1 MSPVSFAE
9 SSQTSS
15 GEEDPNYSAS
25 ISLSDFATQAE
36 QRSQVSI
43 YLLCRVLIE
52 VYNQTDVVR
61 LDPGLADK
69 IEDIIFVQ
77 LKNTEPEHFRHYPF
91 RAVNGRI
98 FGQLLGVM
106 SNTNL
111 RSVSQRF
118 INELRVYQHDLG
130 VKGAITTRVET
141 KVELLVVAMQHLH
154 IKTHPE
160 GPWRDSC
167 DFLLTLGDF
176 FINSH
181 GARIKHFYCH
191 TLEDLVMPIA
201 ARWGPQVNVQK
212 FKDFLNRVNPRVSQM
227 IVKPRHWP
235 DAFRLLTV
243 LLCAS
248 PTEFFASQWLT
259 VATSLQGKLKDR
271 ASREYALQGICRLVW
286 TYLERA
292 TDPSSSILRKLDD
305 VMKVVLPTGKK
316 SYLSSDPHHSEPII
330 QLIRIIGHRQL
341 EFCFRTIILPLMNS
355 DLFSPGKETKVEQL
369 EPEKMVIGIRAFLAI
384 MEDVE
389 KAENGRP
396 PFPRF
401 SGGGLAMD
409 SPTIPGVQST
419 QLSGVPGN
427 VTDPDKDQLPRP
439 INISKLG
446 DSTRE
451 FFSRFCEIIGK
462 ITVICDNAF
471 GGQIVLDEKFGGL
484 TPKTPLTESFT
495 FGRREEHVGSAEHRH
510 GFYELF
516 HVAVQ
521 ALPRCLSAPIQ
532 LNNALINLLCTGT
545 AHVHSNIAISSTRSL
560 KAIARHN
567 LARDVTIGFAR
578 FIFDFDVRYS
588 TMSDEGMLG
597 PGHIENTLTLYVEL
611 LQIWIEEIKQKTRD
625 TAAEP
630 ISEGSPDSR
639 SLQLDLTSIARLVE
653 EVESHGIFF
662 LCSQSRR
669 VRSFAVKVLRI
680 VTDFDVALGRK
691 IDRIIHILEG
701 DSQRVMSINDEQLT
715 VAEKSRLQKGKR
727 KSISNSTLIE
737 LCSSDVSYDATLW
750 LKLFPNIIRLSFEVC
765 PFASTLG
772 REIVCARLLQ
782 MQDSITRLD
791 SDVRVPMPGS
801 DHGPT
806 RMLNRFGA
814 TSPEVIIEQWK
825 LYLVMACTTMTNP
838 GAQTQSQLD
847 KTQHARK
854 ISRGIHQGHDKISSA
869 RALFAYIIPLLK
881 AGQSSIRDAIV
892 IALGSINLNL
902 YRTLLE
908 SLQYAVTTCKEE
920 AKQRI
925 GTHQRTGSNP
935 RRNPRTDRLR
945 TEVTQVYRLTARF
958 LHEPAVLRDEWIV
971 NNLCTYSKDL
981 MIFLNDSEIQND
993 WECQKLRRQYCGLLE
1008 ELFDGINRTPDPSRY
1023 MAFESRKSAFAL
1035 MEEWCGYSPNQS
1047 RINQRED
1054 MMRQSILEQHQEAG
1068 EKTNITATME
1078 IEKRNLR
1085 TAALSAMASLC
1096 AGPIRVRSDRGENL
1110 SFDVRRMLSWIDQIF
1125 GQERDKMHSIG
1136 RRALHNLITYNR
1148 DFSYLL
1154 EYSIEKCYAA
1164 DPPRALESYFEVV
1177 TKVLLEPIDYPIA
1190 FWRILGAVLFT
1201 LGNEKVEIRMK
1212 SAKLLRFFEQRRQK
1226 GSKIQDFDISISDR
1240 TTAVYKLAQFEISKR
1255 LAAQYTELAFF
1266 IFSQFAV
1273 HFKNIHPDSQ
1283 RSMVAAILPWIQ
1295 VIELQIDPSGSPTPQ
1310 SYMVLAN
1317 LLEITT
1323 KASGALHNEIQALWQ
1338 ALATGPYPGNVQL
1351 VLNFVISLCLDRREQ
1366 SFVDYAKQ
1374 IIVYLSSTQAGQKV
1388 VEFLLLQ
1395 INSRNM
1401 VQKKRDPLVRPPD
1414 SLGLPYVADLSEA
1427 LPIGN
1432 KQVSF
1437 PCPPCSIQLL
1447 NVTVGVFIRTTLVD
1461 LSR

>member
-1 MSPVSFAE
+1 MLFAD
-9 SSQTSS
+9 SSQASS

-25 ISLSDFATQAE
+25 LSLADYATQAE

-52 VYNQTDVVR
+52 VYGQTDVVR
-61 LDPGLADK
+61 LNPGLADK

-77 LKNTEPEHFRHYPF
+77 LKNTEPEHFRNFPF
-91 RAVNGRI
+91 RAVNWKI

-106 SNTNL
+106 STTNL

-118 INELRVYQHDLG
+118 VNELRIYQHDLG
-130 VKGAITTRVET
+130 VKGAVTTQVER
-141 KVELLVVAMQHLH
+141 KVELLILAMQHLH
-154 IKTHPE
+154 VRTQPE

-167 DFLLTLGDF
+167 DFLLTLGEF
-176 FINSH
+176 FLNSH
-181 GARIKHFYCH
+181 GPSIKHSYCQ

-212 FKDFLNRVNPRVSQM
+212 FRDFLNRVNSRVSQM
-227 IVKPRHWP
+227 IVKPRHWC
-235 DAFRLLTV
+235 DAFRLSIV

-248 PTEFFASQWLT
+248 PTEYFAGQWLT

-286 TYLERA
+286 TYLERV
-292 TDPSSSILRKLDD
+292 TEPSSSIIRKLDD
-305 VMKVVLPTGKK
+305 VMKVVLPSGKK
-316 SYLSSDPHHSEPII
+316 SYLSNDPTYSEPII
-330 QLIRIIGHRQL
+330 ELIRVIGYRQQ
-341 EFCFRTIILPLMNS
+341 EFCFRTIIFPLISS
-355 DLFSPGKETKVEQL
+355 DLFSPGKDTKVEQL

-384 MEDVE
+384 MSDLE
-389 KAENGRP
+389 KAEHGRP

-401 SGGGLAMD
+401 NGGGLAMD
-409 SPTIPGVQST
+409 SRT
-419 QLSGVPGN
+419 VPGILHSSQPSGGPRN
-427 VTDPDKDQLPRP
+427 MFDLEKDQLSRP
-439 INISKLG
+439 MNISKLN

-451 FFSRFCEIIGK
+451 FFGRFCEIIAK
-462 ITVICDNAF
+462 ITVMCDNAF
-471 GGQIVLDEKFGGL
+471 GGQVVLDEKFGGL

-495 FGRREEHVGSAEHRH
+495 FGRREEHVGFAEHRH

-521 ALPRCLSAPIQ
+521 ALPRCLSAHVQ
-532 LNNALINLLCTGT
+532 LNALINLLCTGT
-545 AHVHSNIAISSTRSL
+545 AHVHSNIAISSTQSL
-560 KAIARHN
+560 KSIARQA
-567 LARDVTIGFAR
+567 LAQPVTIGFAR
-578 FIFDFDVRYS
+578 FIFSFDVRYS

-611 LQIWIEEIKQKTRD
+611 LQIWIEEIERKTKD
-625 TAAEP
+625 TANEP
-630 ISEGSPDSR
+630 TGDGSSDSR
-639 SLQLDLTSIARLVE
+639 SLQLDLTSIASLVE

-669 VRSFAVKVLRI
+669 VRSFAVKVLKI

-701 DSQRVMSINDEQLT
+701 DSQRVLSINDEQLT
-715 VAEKSRLQKGKR
+715 VAERSRLQKGKR
-727 KSISNSTLIE
+727 KSISQSTLID

-782 MQDSITRLD
+782 MHDSITRLD
-791 SDVRVPMPGS
+791 SDVRGPVLGT

-806 RMLNRFGA
+806 RVLNRLGA
-814 TSPEVIIEQWK
+814 TSPEIIIEQWK

-847 KTQHARK
+847 KSQHARK
-854 ISRGIHQGHDKISSA
+854 ISRGIHQGQDKISSA
-869 RALFAYIIPLLK
+869 RALFAYIIPLLT

-892 IALGSINLNL
+892 IALGSININL

-958 LHEPAVLRDEWIV
+958 LHEPAVLRDEWII
-971 NNLCTYSKDL
+971 NNLCIYSKDL
-981 MIFLNDSEIQND
+981 MIFLNDAEIQND

-1035 MEEWCGYSPNQS
+1035 MEDWCGYSPNQG

-1054 MMRQSILEQHQEAG
+1054 NMRQSVLEQHQEVG
-1068 EKTNITATME
+1068 EKTNVTATME

-1085 TAALSAMASLC
+1085 TAALSAMAALC
-1096 AGPIRVRSDRGENL
+1096 AGPIRVRTERGDNL
-1110 SFDVRRMLSWIDQIF
+1110 SFDIRRMLSWIDQIF
-1125 GQERDKMHSIG
+1125 GQVSDKMHSIG

-1148 DFSYLL
+1148 DYAYLL
-1154 EYSIEKCYAA
+1154 EYSIEKCYIA

-1177 TKVLLEPIDYPIA
+1177 TKVLLEQIDYPVA

-1201 LGNEKVEIRMK
+1201 LGNEKSEIRMK
-1212 SAKLLRFFEQRRQK
+1212 SAKLLRLFEQHQQK

-1255 LAAQYTELAFF
+1255 LAAQHTELAFF

-1295 VIELQIDPSGSPTPQ
+1295 VIELQIDPSGGPTAQ

-1338 ALATGPYPGNVQL
+1338 ALATGPHPGNVQL
-1351 VLNFVISLCLDRREQ
+1351 VLNFMISLCLDRREQ

-1374 IIVYLSSTQAGQKV
+1374 IVVYLSSTQAGQKV

-1401 VQKKRDPLVRPPD
+1401 VQKKRDPVVLPPD
-1414 SLGLPYVADLSEA
+1414 NLGLPYVADLSEA

-1432 KQVSF
+1432 KQVNISR
-1437 PCPPCSIQLL
+1437 PSSPTRLL
-1447 NVTVGVFIRTTLVD
+1447 KFTVRFLFGTTLID
-1461 LSR
+1461 IPC

>member
-1 MSPVSFAE
+1 MPLTD

-15 GEEDPNYSAS
+15 GDEDPNYSAS
-25 ISLSDFATQAE
+25 LSLADNATQAE

-61 LDPGLADK
+61 LSPGLADK

-77 LKNTEPEHFRHYPF
+77 LSHTEPEQIRSIPL
-91 RAVNGRI
+91 RRI
-98 FGQLLGVM
+98 NWKIFSQLLGVM
-106 SNTNL
+106 SSTNL
-111 RSVSQRF
+111 RNVSQRF
-118 INELRVYQHDLG
+118 LNELRMYQHDLG
-130 VKGAITTRVET
+130 IKGALTNQVES
-141 KVELLVVAMQHLH
+141 KVGYLILAMQHLH
-154 IKTHPE
+154 IRTQPE
-160 GPWRDSC
+160 GPWKDSC
-167 DFLLTLGDF
+167 DFLLTLGEF
-176 FINSH
+176 FLNSH
-181 GARIKHFYCH
+181 GPQIKHTYCQI
-191 TLEDLVMPIA
+191 LEDLVLPIA
-201 ARWGPQVNVQK
+201 AHWGPHVNVQK
-212 FKDFLNRVNPRVSQM
+212 FKDFLNRVNSRVSQM

-235 DAFRLLTV
+235 AVFRLSIV
-243 LLCAS
+243 VLCAS
-248 PTEFFASQWLT
+248 PTEYFAGQWLT

-271 ASREYALQGICRLVW
+271 ASRESALQGICRLAW
-286 TYLERA
+286 TYLDRVS
-292 TDPSSSILRKLDD
+292 DPSSSIIRKLDE
-305 VMKVVLPTGKK
+305 VMKVVLPSGKK
-316 SYLSSDPHHSEPII
+316 SYISNDPLYSVPVIE
-330 QLIRIIGHRQL
+330 LIRIIGYRQQ
-341 EFCFRTIILPLMNS
+341 EFCFRTIIFPLISS
-355 DLFSPGKETKVEQL
+355 DLFSPGKDTKIEQL

-384 MEDVE
+384 MFDLGE
-389 KAENGRP
+389 AENGRP

-401 SGGGLAMD
+401 GCGGLAMD
-409 SPTIPGVQST
+409 SRTVPGVLHSCQP
-419 QLSGVPGN
+419 SGASRTLLDLERDQISRPMN
-427 VTDPDKDQLPRP
+427 VG
-439 INISKLG
+439 KLG

-462 ITVICDNAF
+462 ITVMCDNAF
-471 GGQIVLDEKFGGL
+471 GGQVVLDEKFGGL

-495 FGRREEHVGSAEHRH
+495 FGRREDVGSAEHRH

-516 HVAVQ
+516 QVAVQ
-521 ALPRCLSAPIQ
+521 ALPLCLSAHVP
-532 LNNALINLLCTGT
+532 LNALINLLCTGT
-545 AHVHSNIAISSTRSL
+545 AHVHSSIAYSSTQSL
-560 KAIARHN
+560 KSIARKA
-567 LARDVTIGFAR
+567 LAQPVTIGFAR
-578 FIFDFDVRYS
+578 FIFTFDVRYS

-611 LQIWIEEIKQKTRD
+611 LQIWIEEIKQKTKD
-625 TAAEP
+625 TATEST
-630 ISEGSPDSR
+630 SEASPDSR
-639 SLQLDLTSIARLVE
+639 SLQLDLTSIASLVE

-669 VRSFAVKVLRI
+669 VRSFAVQVLKI

-691 IDRIIHILEG
+691 IERVIHILEG

-715 VAEKSRLQKGKR
+715 VAERSRLQKGKR
-727 KSISNSTLIE
+727 KSTSHNTLIE

-782 MQDSITRLD
+782 MHDSITRLD
-791 SDVRVPMPGS
+791 SDIRGPVPGS

-806 RMLNRFGA
+806 RVLNRLGA
-814 TSPEVIIEQWK
+814 TSPEIIIEQWK

-854 ISRGIHQGHDKISSA
+854 ISRGIHQGQDKISSA
-869 RALFAYIIPLLK
+869 RALFAYIIPLLT

-892 IALGSINLNL
+892 IALGSININL

-958 LHEPAVLRDEWIV
+958 LHEPAVLRDEWII

-981 MIFLNDSEIQND
+981 MIFLNDAEIQND

-1008 ELFDGINRTPDPSRY
+1008 ELFDGMNRTPGPSRY

-1035 MEEWCGYSPNQS
+1035 MEEWCGYSPNQG

-1054 MMRQSILEQHQEAG
+1054 NMRQSILEQHQEAG

-1085 TAALSAMASLC
+1085 TAALSAMAALC
-1096 AGPIRVRSDRGENL
+1096 AGPIRVRTDQGENL
-1110 SFDVRRMLSWIDQIF
+1110 SFDVSRMLSWIDQIF
-1125 GQERDKMHSIG
+1125 GQANDKMHSIG

-1148 DFSYLL
+1148 DFARLL
-1154 EYSIEKCYAA
+1154 EYSIEKCYIA

-1177 TKVLLEPIDYPIA
+1177 TKVLLEQVDYPVA

-1201 LGNEKVEIRMK
+1201 LGNEKSEIRMK
-1212 SAKLLRFFEQRRQK
+1212 SAKLLRLFERRQQK

-1255 LAAQYTELAFF
+1255 LAAQHTELAFF
-1266 IFSQFAV
+1266 IFSQFAF
-1273 HFKNIHPDSQ
+1273 HFKNIQPDSQ

-1295 VIELQIDPSGSPTPQ
+1295 VIELQIDPSGSPTAQ

-1338 ALATGPYPGNVQL
+1338 ALATGPHPGNVQL

-1366 SFVDYAKQ
+1366 SFVDYAKH

-1395 INSRNM
+1395 ISPRNM
-1401 VQKKRDPLVRPPD
+1401 VQKKRDPIVLPQD
-1414 SLGLPYVADLSEA
+1414 NLGLLYVADLSEA

-1432 KQVSF
+1432 KQVRFSAHH
-1437 PCPPCSIQLL
+1437 LL
-1447 NVTVGVFIRTTLVD
+1447 FRC
-1461 LSR
+1461 

>member
-1 MSPVSFAE
+1 MLLTD
-9 SSQTSS
+9 SSQSS
-15 GEEDPNYSAS
+15 YCEEDSTYAAS
-25 ISLSDFATQAE
+25 LTLSDFATQAE

-61 LDPGLADK
+61 LNPGLADK

-77 LKNTEPEHFRHYPF
+77 LKNTESDHIRMNLTF
-91 RAVNGRI
+91 RAINWKI
-98 FGQLLGVM
+98 FSQLLGVM
-106 SNTNL
+106 SSTNL

-118 INELRVYQHDLG
+118 VGELRMYQHDLG
-130 VKGAITTRVET
+130 VKGGITNQVER
-141 KVELLVVAMQHLH
+141 KVQYLIMAMQHLH
-154 IKTHPE
+154 IKTQPE

-167 DFLLTLGDF
+167 DFLLTLGEF
-176 FINSH
+176 FLNSH
-181 GARIKHFYCH
+181 GSLIKHAYCQA
-191 TLEDLVMPIA
+191 LEDLVMPIA

-212 FKDFLNRVNPRVSQM
+212 FRDFLNRVNSRVSQM
-227 IVKPRHWP
+227 IVKPRHWAE
-235 DAFRLLTV
+235 AFRLSIV

-248 PTEFFASQWLT
+248 PTDFFAGQWFT

-271 ASREYALQGICRLVW
+271 TSRVDALQGICRLVW
-286 TYLERA
+286 TYLERV
-292 TDPSSSILRKLDD
+292 TEPLSSIIRKLDE
-305 VMKVVLPTGKK
+305 VIKVVLPSGKK
-316 SYLSSDPHHSEPII
+316 SYLANDPSYSEPII
-330 QLIRIIGHRQL
+330 ELIRIIGYRQQD
-341 EFCFRTIILPLMNS
+341 FCFRTIISPLMSS
-355 DLFSPGKETKVEQL
+355 DLFSPGKDTRIEQL

-384 MEDVE
+384 MADLE
-389 KAENGRP
+389 KEENGRP
-396 PFPRF
+396 SFPQF
-401 SGGGLAMD
+401 EDGGLAMD
-409 SPTIPGVQST
+409 SRTVPGVLHSSQPCGGPT
-419 QLSGVPGN
+419 NTNDLAN
-427 VTDPDKDQLPRP
+427 DQFSQP
-439 INISKLG
+439 INVSKLT

-451 FFSRFCEIIGK
+451 FFGRFCEVIGK
-462 ITVICDNAF
+462 ITVMCDNAF
-471 GGQIVLDEKFGGL
+471 GGQVVLDEKFGAL

-521 ALPRCLSAPIQ
+521 ALPRCYPAHVQRSAV
-532 LNNALINLLCTGT
+532 INLLCTGT
-545 AHVHSNIAISSTRSL
+545 AHVHSNIAVSSTQSL
-560 KAIARHN
+560 KSIARQ
-567 LARDVTIGFAR
+567 AFAQPVTIGFAR
-578 FIFDFDVRYS
+578 FIFSFDVRYS

-611 LQIWIEEIKQKTRD
+611 LQIWIEEIKRKTKD
-625 TAAEP
+625 TAVEP
-630 ISEGSPDSR
+630 NGEGSSDIR
-639 SLQLDLTSIARLVE
+639 SLQLDLTSIASLVE

-669 VRSFAVKVLRI
+669 VRSFAVKVLKI
-680 VTDFDVALGRK
+680 VTDFDVALEKKRT
-691 IDRIIHILEG
+691 DRVIHILEG

-715 VAEKSRLQKGKR
+715 VAERSRLQKGKS
-727 KSISNSTLIE
+727 KSKSTSQNILIE

-782 MQDSITRLD
+782 MHDSITRLD
-791 SDVRVPMPGS
+791 SDVRGPA

-806 RMLNRFGA
+806 RIPNRLGT
-814 TSPEVIIEQWK
+814 TSPEIIIEQWK

-847 KTQHARK
+847 KSQHTRK
-854 ISRGIHQGHDKISSA
+854 ISRGIHQGQDKISSA
-869 RALFAYIIPLLK
+869 RALFAYIIPLLT

-892 IALGSINLNL
+892 IALGSININL

-958 LHEPAVLRDEWIV
+958 LHEPAVLRDEWII

-981 MIFLNDSEIQND
+981 MIFLNDAEIQHD

-1008 ELFDGINRTPDPSRY
+1008 ELFDGINRTLDPIRY

-1035 MEEWCGYSPNQS
+1035 MEDWCGYSFNQG

-1054 MMRQSILEQHQEAG
+1054 NMRQSVLEQHQEAG

-1085 TAALSAMASLC
+1085 TAALSAMAALC
-1096 AGPIRVRSDRGENL
+1096 AGPIRVRTDRGENL

-1125 GQERDKMHSIG
+1125 GQTSDKMHSIG
-1136 RRALHNLITYNR
+1136 RRALHNLITHNR
-1148 DFSYLL
+1148 DFLYLL
-1154 EYSIEKCYAA
+1154 EYSIEKCYIA
-1164 DPPRALESYFEVV
+1164 DPPKALESYFEVV
-1177 TKVLLEPIDYPIA
+1177 TKVLLEQIEYPVA

-1212 SAKLLRFFEQRRQK
+1212 SAKLLRLFEQRQQK

-1255 LAAQYTELAFF
+1255 LAAQHTELAFF

-1295 VIELQIDPSGSPTPQ
+1295 VIELQIDPSGGPTAQ

-1338 ALATGPYPGNVQL
+1338 ALATGPHPGNVQL

-1395 INSRNM
+1395 INPRNM
-1401 VQKKRDPLVRPPD
+1401 VQKKRDPIVLPTDNV
-1414 SLGLPYVADLSEA
+1414 GLPYVADLSEA

-1432 KQVSF
+1432 KQVCLTHPAF
-1437 PCPPCSIQLL
+1437 LIRLL
-1447 NVTVGVFIRTTLVD
+1447 NFPVWFLIRTAVID
-1461 LSR
+1461 IPC

>member
-1 MSPVSFAE
+1 MPLTD

-15 GEEDPNYSAS
+15 GDEDQNYSAS
-25 ISLSDFATQAE
+25 LSLADNATQAE

-61 LDPGLADK
+61 LSPGLADK

-77 LKNTEPEHFRHYPF
+77 LSHTEPEQIRSIPL
-91 RAVNGRI
+91 RRI
-98 FGQLLGVM
+98 NWKIFSQLLGVM
-106 SNTNL
+106 SSTNL
-111 RSVSQRF
+111 RNVSQRF
-118 INELRVYQHDLG
+118 LNELRMYQHESG
-130 VKGAITTRVET
+130 IKGAITNQVES
-141 KVELLVVAMQHLH
+141 KVGYLILAMQHLH
-154 IKTHPE
+154 IRTQPE
-160 GPWRDSC
+160 GPWKDSC
-167 DFLLTLGDF
+167 DFLLTLGEF
-176 FINSH
+176 FLNSH
-181 GARIKHFYCH
+181 GPQIKHTYCQI
-191 TLEDLVMPIA
+191 LEDLVLPIA
-201 ARWGPQVNVQK
+201 AHWGPHVNVQK
-212 FKDFLNRVNPRVSQM
+212 FKDFLNRVNSRVSQM

-235 DAFRLLTV
+235 AVFRLSIV
-243 LLCAS
+243 VLCAS
-248 PTEFFASQWLT
+248 PTEYFAGQWLT

-271 ASREYALQGICRLVW
+271 ASRESALQGICRLVW
-286 TYLERA
+286 TYLDRVS
-292 TDPSSSILRKLDD
+292 DPSSSIIRKLDE
-305 VMKVVLPTGKK
+305 VMKVVLPSGKK
-316 SYLSSDPHHSEPII
+316 SYISNDPLYSVPVIE
-330 QLIRIIGHRQL
+330 LIRIIGYRQQ
-341 EFCFRTIILPLMNS
+341 EFCFRTIIFPLIGS
-355 DLFSPGKETKVEQL
+355 DLFSPGKDTKIEQL
-369 EPEKMVIGIRAFLAI
+369 EPEKMVIGIRSFLAI
-384 MEDVE
+384 MFDLGE
-389 KAENGRP
+389 AEHGRP

-401 SGGGLAMD
+401 GCGGLAMD
-409 SPTIPGVQST
+409 SRTVPGVLHSCQP
-419 QLSGVPGN
+419 SGASR
-427 VTDPDKDQLPRP
+427 TLLDLERDQISRP
-439 INISKLG
+439 MNIGKLG

-462 ITVICDNAF
+462 ITVMCDNAF
-471 GGQIVLDEKFGGL
+471 GGQVVLDEKFGGL

-495 FGRREEHVGSAEHRH
+495 FGRREDVGSAEHRH

-516 HVAVQ
+516 QVAVQ
-521 ALPRCLSAPIQ
+521 ALPLCLSAHVP
-532 LNNALINLLCTGT
+532 LNALINLLCTGT
-545 AHVHSNIAISSTRSL
+545 AHVHSNIAYSSTQSL
-560 KAIARHN
+560 KSIARKA
-567 LARDVTIGFAR
+567 LAQPVTIGFAR
-578 FIFDFDVRYS
+578 FIFTFDVRYS

-611 LQIWIEEIKQKTRD
+611 LQIWIEEIKQKTKD
-625 TAAEP
+625 TAIEATG
-630 ISEGSPDSR
+630 EGSPDSR
-639 SLQLDLTSIARLVE
+639 SLQLDLTSIASLVE

-669 VRSFAVKVLRI
+669 VRSFAVQVLKI

-691 IDRIIHILEG
+691 IERVIHILEG
-701 DSQRVMSINDEQLT
+701 DSQRIMSINDEQLT
-715 VAEKSRLQKGKR
+715 VAERCRLQKGKR
-727 KSISNSTLIE
+727 KSTSHNTLIE

-782 MQDSITRLD
+782 MHDSITRLD
-791 SDVRVPMPGS
+791 SDIRGPVPGS

-806 RMLNRFGA
+806 RVLNRLGA
-814 TSPEVIIEQWK
+814 TSPEIIIEQWK

-854 ISRGIHQGHDKISSA
+854 ISRGIHQGQDKISSA
-869 RALFAYIIPLLK
+869 RALFAYIIPLLT

-892 IALGSINLNL
+892 IALGSININL

-958 LHEPAVLRDEWIV
+958 LHEPAVLRDEWIL

-981 MIFLNDSEIQND
+981 MIFLNDAEIQND

-1008 ELFDGINRTPDPSRY
+1008 ELFDGMNRTPGPSRY

-1035 MEEWCGYSPNQS
+1035 MEEWCGYSPNQG

-1054 MMRQSILEQHQEAG
+1054 NMRQSILEQHQEAG

-1085 TAALSAMASLC
+1085 TAALSAMAALC
-1096 AGPIRVRSDRGENL
+1096 AGPIRVRTDQGENL
-1110 SFDVRRMLSWIDQIF
+1110 SFDVSRMLSWIDQIF
-1125 GQERDKMHSIG
+1125 GQANDKMHSIG

-1148 DFSYLL
+1148 DFARLL
-1154 EYSIEKCYAA
+1154 EYSIEKCYIA

-1177 TKVLLEPIDYPIA
+1177 TRVLLEQVDYPVA

-1201 LGNEKVEIRMK
+1201 LGNEKSEIRMK
-1212 SAKLLRFFEQRRQK
+1212 SAKLLRLFERRQQK

-1255 LAAQYTELAFF
+1255 LAAQHTELAFF
-1266 IFSQFAV
+1266 IFSQFAL
-1273 HFKNIHPDSQ
+1273 HFKNIQPDSQ

-1295 VIELQIDPSGSPTPQ
+1295 VIELQIDPSGSPTAQ

-1338 ALATGPYPGNVQL
+1338 ALATGPHPGNVQL

-1366 SFVDYAKQ
+1366 SFVDYAKH

-1395 INSRNM
+1395 INPRNM
-1401 VQKKRDPLVRPPD
+1401 VQKKRDPIVLPQD
-1414 SLGLPYVADLSEA
+1414 NLGLPYVADLSEA

-1432 KQVSF
+1432 KQVRFSAHHLPF
-1437 PCPPCSIQLL
+1437 DC
-1447 NVTVGVFIRTTLVD
+1447 
-1461 LSR
+1461 

>member
-1 MSPVSFAE
+1 MPLTD

-15 GEEDPNYSAS
+15 GDEDPNYSAS
-25 ISLSDFATQAE
+25 LSLADNATQAE

-61 LDPGLADK
+61 LSPGLADK

-77 LKNTEPEHFRHYPF
+77 LSHTEPEQIRSIPL
-91 RAVNGRI
+91 RRI
-98 FGQLLGVM
+98 NWKIFSQLLGVM
-106 SNTNL
+106 SSTNL
-111 RSVSQRF
+111 RNVSQRF
-118 INELRVYQHDLG
+118 LNELRMYQHDLG
-130 VKGAITTRVET
+130 IKGAITNQVES
-141 KVELLVVAMQHLH
+141 KVGYLILAMQHLH
-154 IKTHPE
+154 IRTQPE
-160 GPWRDSC
+160 GPWKDSC
-167 DFLLTLGDF
+167 DFLLTLGEF
-176 FINSH
+176 FLTSH
-181 GARIKHFYCH
+181 GPQIKHTYCQI
-191 TLEDLVMPIA
+191 LEDLVLPIA
-201 ARWGPQVNVQK
+201 AHWGPHVNVQK
-212 FKDFLNRVNPRVSQM
+212 FKDFLNRVNSRVSQM

-235 DAFRLLTV
+235 AVFRLSIV
-243 LLCAS
+243 VLCAS
-248 PTEFFASQWLT
+248 PTEYFAGQWLT

-271 ASREYALQGICRLVW
+271 ASRESALQGICRLVW
-286 TYLERA
+286 TYLDRVN
-292 TDPSSSILRKLDD
+292 DPSSSIIRKLDE
-305 VMKVVLPTGKK
+305 VMKVVLPSGKK
-316 SYLSSDPHHSEPII
+316 SYISNDPLYSVPVIE
-330 QLIRIIGHRQL
+330 LIRIIGYRQQ
-341 EFCFRTIILPLMNS
+341 EFCFRTIIFPLIGS
-355 DLFSPGKETKVEQL
+355 DLFSPGKDTKIEQL

-384 MEDVE
+384 MFDLGE
-389 KAENGRP
+389 AEHGRP

-401 SGGGLAMD
+401 GCGGLAMD
-409 SPTIPGVQST
+409 SRTVPGVLHTCQP
-419 QLSGVPGN
+419 SGASR
-427 VTDPDKDQLPRP
+427 TLLDLERDQISRP
-439 INISKLG
+439 MNLGKLG

-462 ITVICDNAF
+462 ITVMCDNAF
-471 GGQIVLDEKFGGL
+471 GGQVVLDEKFGGL
-484 TPKTPLTESFT
+484 TPKTPLAESFT
-495 FGRREEHVGSAEHRH
+495 FGRREDVGSAEHRH

-516 HVAVQ
+516 QVAVQ
-521 ALPRCLSAPIQ
+521 ALPLCLSAHVP
-532 LNNALINLLCTGT
+532 LNALINLLCTGT
-545 AHVHSNIAISSTRSL
+545 AHVHSNIAYSSTQSL
-560 KAIARHN
+560 KSIARKA
-567 LARDVTIGFAR
+567 LAQPVTIGFAR
-578 FIFDFDVRYS
+578 FIFTFDVRYS

-611 LQIWIEEIKQKTRD
+611 LQIWIEEIKQKTKD
-625 TAAEP
+625 TATE
-630 ISEGSPDSR
+630 STGEGSPDSR
-639 SLQLDLTSIARLVE
+639 SLQLDLTSIASLVE

-669 VRSFAVKVLRI
+669 VRSFAVQVLKI

-691 IDRIIHILEG
+691 IERVIHILEG
-701 DSQRVMSINDEQLT
+701 DSQRVMSINDDQLT
-715 VAEKSRLQKGKR
+715 VAERSRLQKGKR
-727 KSISNSTLIE
+727 KSTSHNTLIE

-782 MQDSITRLD
+782 MHDSITRLD
-791 SDVRVPMPGS
+791 SDIRGPVPGS

-806 RMLNRFGA
+806 RVLNRLGA
-814 TSPEVIIEQWK
+814 TSPEIIIEQWK

-854 ISRGIHQGHDKISSA
+854 ISRGIHQGQDKISSA
-869 RALFAYIIPLLK
+869 RALFAYIIPLLT

-892 IALGSINLNL
+892 IALGSININL

-958 LHEPAVLRDEWIV
+958 LHEPAVLRDEWII

-981 MIFLNDSEIQND
+981 MIFLNDAEIQND

-1008 ELFDGINRTPDPSRY
+1008 ELFDGMNRTPDPSRY

-1035 MEEWCGYSPNQS
+1035 MEEWCGYSPNQG

-1054 MMRQSILEQHQEAG
+1054 NMRQSILEQHQEAG

-1085 TAALSAMASLC
+1085 TAALSAMAALC
-1096 AGPIRVRSDRGENL
+1096 AGPIRVRTDQGENL
-1110 SFDVRRMLSWIDQIF
+1110 SFDVSRMLSWIDQIF
-1125 GQERDKMHSIG
+1125 GQANDKMHNIG

-1148 DFSYLL
+1148 DFARLL
-1154 EYSIEKCYAA
+1154 EYSIEKCYIA
-1164 DPPRALESYFEVV
+1164 DPLRALESYFEVV
-1177 TKVLLEPIDYPIA
+1177 TKVLLEQVDYPVA

-1201 LGNEKVEIRMK
+1201 LGNEKNEIRMK
-1212 SAKLLRFFEQRRQK
+1212 SAKLLRLFERRQQK

-1255 LAAQYTELAFF
+1255 LAAQHTELAFF
-1266 IFSQFAV
+1266 IFSQFAL
-1273 HFKNIHPDSQ
+1273 HFKNIQPDSQ

-1295 VIELQIDPSGSPTPQ
+1295 VIELQIDPSGSPTAQ

-1338 ALATGPYPGNVQL
+1338 ALATGPHPGNVQL
-1351 VLNFVISLCLDRREQ
+1351 ILNFVISLCLDRREQ
-1366 SFVDYAKQ
+1366 SFVDYAKH

-1395 INSRNM
+1395 INPRNM
-1401 VQKKRDPLVRPPD
+1401 VQKKRDSIVLPQD
-1414 SLGLPYVADLSEA
+1414 NLGLPYVADLSEA

-1432 KQVSF
+1432 KQVRFSAHF
-1437 PCPPCSIQLL
+1437 LPFDC
-1447 NVTVGVFIRTTLVD
+1447 
-1461 LSR
+1461 

>member
-1 MSPVSFAE
+1 MLYAE
-9 SSQTSS
+9 STQTSS
-15 GEEDPNYSAS
+15 GEEDPNYTAS
-25 ISLSDFATQAE
+25 ISLADFAAQAE

-61 LDPGLADK
+61 LNPGLADK

-77 LKNTEPEHFRHYPF
+77 LKNTEPEHFTNFPF
-91 RAVNGRI
+91 RAVNWRI

-106 SNTNL
+106 SSTNL

-118 INELRVYQHDLG
+118 VNELRMYQHDLG
-130 VKGAITTRVET
+130 VKGATTAQAEG
-141 KVELLVVAMQHLH
+141 KVELLVMATQHIH
-154 IKTHPE
+154 IRTHPE

-167 DFLLTLGDF
+167 DFLLTLGEF
-176 FINSH
+176 FLNSH
-181 GARIKHFYCH
+181 GARLKHFYCH
-191 TLEDLVMPIA
+191 TLEALVMPIA

-212 FKDFLNRVNPRVSQM
+212 FKDFLNRVNSRVSQM

-235 DAFRLLTV
+235 DAFRLSTI

-248 PTEFFASQWLT
+248 PTEHFASQWLI

-271 ASREYALQGICRLVW
+271 TSRGFALQGICRLVW

-292 TDPSSSILRKLDD
+292 IDPPNSVLRKLDD
-305 VMKVVLPTGKK
+305 VMKVVLPSGKK
-316 SYLSSDPHHSEPII
+316 SYLSNESAYSEPII
-330 QLIRIIGHRQL
+330 QLIRIIGYRQPD
-341 EFCFRTIILPLMNS
+341 FCFKAIISPLINS
-355 DLFSPGKETKVEQL
+355 DLFGPGKDTKVDQL
-369 EPEKMVIGIRAFLAI
+369 EPEKMVIGIKAFLAI
-384 MEDVE
+384 MDDLE

-401 SGGGLAMD
+401 NGGGLAMD
-409 SPTIPGVQST
+409 SPTIPGTLHNSQP
-419 QLSGVPGN
+419 SGALRSIS
-427 VTDPDKDQLPRP
+427 KDHSSRP
-439 INISKLG
+439 INISKLS

-451 FFSRFCEIIGK
+451 LFGRFCEIIGK
-462 ITVICDNAF
+462 VTVMCDSAF
-471 GGQIVLDEKFGGL
+471 GGQVVLDEKFGGL

-495 FGRREEHVGSAEHRH
+495 FGRREEHLGSAEHRH

-516 HVAVQ
+516 HIAVE
-521 ALPRCLSAPIQ
+521 ALPRCLSAPVQ
-532 LNNALINLLCTGT
+532 LNNPIINLLCTGT
-545 AHVHSNIAISSTRSL
+545 AHIHSNIAVSSTRSL

-567 LARDVTIGFAR
+567 LAQSVTIAFAR
-578 FIFDFDVRYS
+578 FIFTFDVRYS

-597 PGHIENTLTLYVEL
+597 PGHIESTLTLYVEL
-611 LQIWIEEIKQKTRD
+611 LQIWIEEIKQKTKD
-625 TAAEP
+625 HANESSGEVSA
-630 ISEGSPDSR
+630 DSR
-639 SLQLDLTSIARLVE
+639 SLQLDLTSIASLVE

-669 VRSFAVKVLRI
+669 VRSFAVKVLKI

-715 VAEKSRLQKGKR
+715 VAERSRLQKGKR
-727 KSISNSTLIE
+727 KSGSHNTLIE
-737 LCSSDVSYDATLW
+737 LCSSEVSYDATLW

-791 SDVRVPMPGS
+791 SEVRGPLPGS

-806 RMLNRFGA
+806 RAFNRIGG

-854 ISRGIHQGHDKISSA
+854 ISRGIHQGQDKISSA

-892 IALGSINLNL
+892 IALGSININL

-935 RRNPRTDRLR
+935 KRNPRTDRLR

-958 LHEPAVLRDEWIV
+958 LHESAVLRDEWII

-1008 ELFDGINRTPDPSRY
+1008 ELFDGINRTSDPSRY

-1035 MEEWCGYSPNQS
+1035 MEEWCGYSPNQN

-1054 MMRQSILEQHQEAG
+1054 IMKQSILEQHQEAG

-1096 AGPIRVRSDRGENL
+1096 AGPIRVKTDRGDNL

-1125 GQERDKMHSIG
+1125 GQVSDKMHSIG

-1148 DFSYLL
+1148 DFAYLL
-1154 EYSIEKCYAA
+1154 EYSIEKCYIA

-1177 TKVLLEPIDYPIA
+1177 TKVLLEQIDYPVA

-1201 LGNEKVEIRMK
+1201 LGNEKAEIRMK
-1212 SAKLLRFFEQRRQK
+1212 SAKLLRLFEQRQPK
-1226 GSKIQDFDISISDR
+1226 GSRIQDFDISISDR

-1283 RSMVAAILPWIQ
+1283 RNMVAAILPWIQ
-1295 VIELQIDPSGSPTPQ
+1295 VIELQIDPNGHPTAQ

-1338 ALATGPYPGNVQL
+1338 ALATGPHPGNVQL

-1374 IIVYLSSTQAGQKV
+1374 IIVYLSSTQAGLKV

-1395 INSRNM
+1395 LSSRNM
-1401 VQKKRDPLVRPPD
+1401 VQKKREPLVLPSD

-1432 KQVSF
+1432 KQVIHIRPSS
-1437 PCPPCSIQLL
+1437 SI
-1447 NVTVGVFIRTTLVD
+1447 F
-1461 LSR
+1461 SC

>member
-1 MSPVSFAE
+1 MPLTE

-15 GEEDPNYSAS
+15 GEEDPNYST
-25 ISLSDFATQAE
+25 SLSLADNAAQAE

-61 LDPGLADK
+61 LSPGLAEK

-77 LKNTEPEHFRHYPF
+77 LKNTEPEQIRSFPF
-91 RAVNGRI
+91 RRI
-98 FGQLLGVM
+98 NWKIFSQLLGVM
-106 SNTNL
+106 SSTNL

-118 INELRVYQHDLG
+118 VNELRMYQHDLG
-130 VKGAITTRVET
+130 IKGAITSQFES
-141 KVELLVVAMQHLH
+141 KVGYLILAMQHLH
-154 IKTHPE
+154 IRTQPE

-167 DFLLTLGDF
+167 DFLLTLGEF
-176 FINSH
+176 FLNSH
-181 GARIKHFYCH
+181 GPQIKHTYCQI
-191 TLEDLVMPIA
+191 LEDLVLPIA
-201 ARWGPQVNVQK
+201 AHSGPQVNVQK
-212 FKDFLNRVNPRVSQM
+212 FKDFLNKVNSRVSQM

-235 DAFRLLTV
+235 AVFRLSIV

-248 PTEFFASQWLT
+248 PTEYFAGQWLS

-271 ASREYALQGICRLVW
+271 ASRESALQGICRLVW
-286 TYLERA
+286 TYLDCVS
-292 TDPSSSILRKLDD
+292 DPSSSIVRKLDE
-305 VMKVVLPTGKK
+305 VMKVVLPSGKK
-316 SYLSSDPHHSEPII
+316 SYISNDPLYSVPII
-330 QLIRIIGHRQL
+330 ELIRIIGYRQQ
-341 EFCFRTIILPLMNS
+341 EFCFRTIIFPLISS
-355 DLFSPGKETKVEQL
+355 DLFSPGKDTKIEQL

-384 MEDVE
+384 MFDLCEVE
-389 KAENGRP
+389 HGRP

-401 SGGGLAMD
+401 GCGGLAMD
-409 SPTIPGVQST
+409 SRTVPGVLHSSQP
-419 QLSGVPGN
+419 SGASR
-427 VTDPDKDQLPRP
+427 TLLDLERDQISRP
-439 INISKLG
+439 MNISKLS
-446 DSTRE
+446 DSTKE
-451 FFSRFCEIIGK
+451 FFGRFCEIIGK
-462 ITVICDNAF
+462 ITVMCDNAF
-471 GGQIVLDEKFGGL
+471 GGQVVLDEKFGGL

-495 FGRREEHVGSAEHRH
+495 FGRREDVGSAEHRH

-516 HVAVQ
+516 QVAVQ
-521 ALPRCLSAPIQ
+521 ALPLCLSAHVP
-532 LNNALINLLCTGT
+532 LNALINLLCTGT
-545 AHVHSNIAISSTRSL
+545 AHVHSNIAFSSTQSL
-560 KAIARHN
+560 KSIARKA
-567 LARDVTIGFAR
+567 LAQPVTIGFAR
-578 FIFDFDVRYS
+578 FIFSFDVRYS

-611 LQIWIEEIKQKTRD
+611 LQIWIEEIKQKTKD
-625 TAAEP
+625 TATEP
-630 ISEGSPDSR
+630 TGEGSPDSR
-639 SLQLDLTSIARLVE
+639 SLQLDLTSIASLVE

-669 VRSFAVKVLRI
+669 VRSFAVQVLKI

-691 IDRIIHILEG
+691 IERVIHILEG

-715 VAEKSRLQKGKR
+715 VAERSRLQKGKR
-727 KSISNSTLIE
+727 KSISQHTLIE

-782 MQDSITRLD
+782 MHDSITRLD
-791 SDVRVPMPGS
+791 SDIRGPVPGS
-801 DHGPT
+801 DHGPI
-806 RMLNRFGA
+806 RVLNRLGA
-814 TSPEVIIEQWK
+814 TSPEIIIEQWK

-854 ISRGIHQGHDKISSA
+854 ISRGIHQGQDKISSA
-869 RALFAYIIPLLK
+869 RALFAYIIPLLT
-881 AGQSSIRDAIV
+881 ASQSSIRDAIV
-892 IALGSINLNL
+892 IALGSININL

-925 GTHQRTGSNP
+925 GTHQRSGSNP

-958 LHEPAVLRDEWIV
+958 LHEPAVLRDEWIIS
-971 NNLCTYSKDL
+971 NLCTYSKDL
-981 MIFLNDSEIQND
+981 MIFLNDAEIQND

-1008 ELFDGINRTPDPSRY
+1008 ELFDGMNRTPDPSRY

-1035 MEEWCGYSPNQS
+1035 MEEWCGYSPNQG

-1054 MMRQSILEQHQEAG
+1054 NMRQSILEQHQEAG
-1068 EKTNITATME
+1068 GKTNITATME
-1078 IEKRNLR
+1078 IEKKNLR
-1085 TAALSAMASLC
+1085 TAALSAMAALC
-1096 AGPIRVRSDRGENL
+1096 AGPIRVRTDQGENL
-1110 SFDVRRMLSWIDQIF
+1110 SFDVSRMLSWIDQIF
-1125 GQERDKMHSIG
+1125 GQANDKMHSIG

-1148 DFSYLL
+1148 DFAPLL
-1154 EYSIEKCYAA
+1154 EYSIEKCYIA
-1164 DPPRALESYFEVV
+1164 DHPRALESFFEVV
-1177 TKVLLEPIDYPIA
+1177 TKVLLEQTDYPVA

-1201 LGNEKVEIRMK
+1201 LGNEKSEIRMK
-1212 SAKLLRFFEQRRQK
+1212 SAKLLRLFEKRQQK

-1255 LAAQYTELAFF
+1255 LAAQHTELAFF
-1266 IFSQFAV
+1266 IFSQFAF

-1295 VIELQIDPSGSPTPQ
+1295 VIELQIDPAGSPTAQ

-1338 ALATGPYPGNVQL
+1338 ALATGPHPGNVQL

-1395 INSRNM
+1395 INPRNM
-1401 VQKKRDPLVRPPD
+1401 VQKKRDPIVLPQD
-1414 SLGLPYVADLSEA
+1414 NSGLPYVADLSEA

-1432 KQVSF
+1432 KQVKNSAHH
-1437 PCPPCSIQLL
+1437 PPFGC
-1447 NVTVGVFIRTTLVD
+1447 
-1461 LSR
+1461 